1 MHRRCRI
8 VAVVG
13 TRPEAIK
20 MAPVVQALRD
30 AEWAELRVLATGQH
44 RELLASA
51 FADFGVVPD
60 ADLALMQQAQ
70 SHDAFELAATAALRE
85 RFAAMSPDIVL
96 AQGDT
101 TTVAAAARAGSA
113 LGIAF
118 GHVEAGLRSGDL
130 QRPFPEERNRVYVAT
145 VATLHF
151 APTATARACLL
162 REGVDPQAVFVTGN
176 TGIDALHATL
186 ARLGPAPVAK
196 RGDRRLLLVTAHRR
210 EALGPGL
217 AAICAAVR
225 RIAARGDVDVVW
237 PVHPNPDVTGPVR
250 AALAD
255 APNVRLVAPM
265 DHAALVAMLR
275 QATIALTDS
284 GGIQEEAPT
293 LGTPTLVLR
302 EVTERPEGVAAGVA
316 RLVGLDEGRILAAAN
331 ELLDDPVAY
340 AAMARAESPYG
351 DGRAA
356 ARIAA
361 ALQSWAAARR

>member
-20 MAPVVQALRD
+20 MAPVVAALRAVD
-30 AEWAELRVLATGQH
+30 WAELRVLATGQH
-44 RELLASA
+44 RELLAAA

-60 ADLALMQQAQ
+60 DDLALMQHGQ
-70 SHDAFELAATAALRE
+70 SHAAFELAATAAVRGRL
-85 RFAAMSPDIVL
+85 ASMSPDLVL

-101 TTVAAAARAGSA
+101 TTVAAAARACSE
-113 LGIAF
+113 LGVAF

-130 QRPFPEERNRVYVAT
+130 LRPFPEEQNRVYVAT
-145 VATLHF
+145 VAALHF

-162 REGVDPQAVFVTGN
+162 REGVDPATVFVTGN

-186 ARLGPAPVAK
+186 ARLGPKPASAP
-196 RGDRRLLLVTAHRR
+196 GDRRMLLVTAHRR

-237 PVHPNPDVTGPVR
+237 PVHPNPDVQGPVR

-255 APNVRLVAPM
+255 APRVRLVAPM
-265 DHAALVAMLR
+265 EHAMLVAAMR
-275 QATIALTDS
+275 QAAIVLTDS

-293 LGTPTLVLR
+293 LGVPALVLR

-316 RLVGLDEGRILAAAN
+316 RLVGLDEDRIVAAAN
-331 ELLDDPVAY
+331 ELLDDPSAH
-340 AAMARAESPYG
+340 AAMARGASPYG

-356 ARIAA
+356 ARIVA
-361 ALQSWAAARR
+361 ALRAWAAARS